1 MVPQE
6 GKTED
11 VSSDMEGIAEKI
23 LVWAGIISLFI
34 GFAGLIMV
42 VTYPE
47 VYGDHTLQFVVAF
60 VYSYMI
66 ILGIFLIVYHGKI
79 IVRGHPT

>member
-11 VSSDMEGIAEKI
+11 ISSDMEGIAEKI
-23 LVWAGIISLFI
+23 LVWVGIISLFI

>member
-11 VSSDMEGIAEKI
+11 ISSDMEGIAEKI
-23 LVWAGIISLFI
+23 LVWAGITSLFI
-34 GFAGLIMV
+34 GFAGLILV
-42 VTYPE
+42 ITYPE
-47 VYGDHTLQFVVAF
+47 MYGDEVLQFGVTF
-60 VYSYMI
+60 VFSYMI
-66 ILGIFLIVYHGKI
+66 IVGIFLIIYHGKI

>member
-11 VSSDMEGIAEKI
+11 ITSDMEGIAEKI

-34 GFAGLIMV
+34 GFSGLIMV
-42 VTYPE
+42 VTYPKM
-47 VYGDHTLQFVVAF
+47 YGDYTLQFVVAF

-66 ILGIFLIVYHGKI
+66 VLGIFLILYHGKI